1 MSFGDLKEKKKNIIL
16 DIVELDEKEQEGSF
30 SSELVVRKTL
40 KNGELE
46 EVVLKEEV
54 TWR

>member
-1 MSFGDLKEKKKNIIL
+1 MSFRDLKEKRKNIIL
-16 DIVELDEKEQEGSF
+16 DIMELDEKEQEGSF
-30 SSELVVRKTL
+30 SSKLVIRKAL

-54 TWR
+54 S